1 MYDLLRSR
9 ALGLSEPALDLA
21 RSLIKT
27 PSVSLDE
34 AQVSNLTERAMRAF
48 GFDRV
53 IRDDYGNVLGILF
66 GKEAGPTAL
75 LVSHMDTVPV
85 ISPES
90 WQFSPWSATTNGTR
104 LHGVGSADCKGGLVA
119 QLFAA
124 VALKRSLLPLR
135 GNLVVAATVAEENG
149 ASVGLRALIEETLPA
164 LNLVPEYAIL
174 GEPTDLGL
182 YYGHEGFA
190 DLDIQVQGRDLF
202 SVSDAGKAIFDDF
215 TVNGAAGRHNN
226 GKEHLAVSA
235 PRLETSDR
243 NPRAV
248 VRMTRRLLQGEAV
261 NDIIAQTKY
270 CALASARGAGSVGVD
285 VDLAQEQQRLG
296 TGQTRTVARVTKP
309 WCTDPFGPL
318 SARAHD
324 ALSAAGCA
332 VKPGQWTLNRLGMGT
347 AGGTLV
353 NDYRIP
359 TIGYGPGT
367 EQAAHALD
375 EYIEIPDLAE
385 AIYGSAAIVHAL
397 IGVPVY
403 GWTADEI

>member
-9 ALGLSEPALDLA
+9 ALGLSEPALDLT
-21 RSLIKT
+21 RSLVRT

-34 AQVSNLTERAMRAF
+34 AQVSSLTERAMRAF

-53 IRDDYGNVLGILF
+53 VRDDYGNVLGVLF
-66 GKEAGPTAL
+66 GKEAGPTVL
-75 LVSHMDTVPV
+75 LASHMDTVPV
-85 ISPES
+85 ASPGS
-90 WQFSPWSATTNGTR
+90 WQHAPWSATTNGTR
-104 LHGVGSADCKGGLVA
+104 LIGVGSADCKGGLAA
-119 QLFAA
+119 QIFAG

-149 ASVGLRALIEETLPA
+149 ASVGLRVLVEETLPA

-190 DLDIQVQGRDLF
+190 DLDIQVQGRDPFL
-202 SVSDAGKAIFDDF
+202 VSDAGKAIFDDF
-215 TVNGAAGRHNN
+215 LLNGAAGRHNN
-226 GKEHLAVSA
+226 GKENLAVRA

-248 VRMTRRLLQGEAV
+248 VRMTRRLLQGETV
-261 NDIIAQTKY
+261 NDLIAQTKY
-270 CALASARGAGSVGVD
+270 CAQASARSAGSVGVD
-285 VDLAQEQQRLG
+285 VELAEEQQRLG
-296 TGQTRTVARVTKP
+296 TGQTRTVARVTHP

-318 SARAHD
+318 AERAHD

-332 VKPGQWTLNRLGMGT
+332 VRPGQWTLDRLGMGT

-353 NDYRIP
+353 NDYRIT
-359 TIGYGPGT
+359 TIGYGPGN
-367 EQAAHALD
+367 EKAAHSLD
-375 EYIEIPDLAE
+375 EYIEIPQLAE

-397 IGVPVY
+397 IGVPVF
-403 GWTADEI
+403 GWSADEI